1 MTSLTLRKYSISR
14 ATYVVE
20 ERQDKLIDFYRL
32 RDTGNDSC
40 RIDEDTEQYP
50 IGYRG
55 IASED
60 NGA

>member
-40 RIDEDTEQYP
+40 RIDEDTRPYLN
-50 IGYRG
+50 GYVEFG
-55 IASED
+55 AED
-60 NGA
+60 HP